1 MKLSTKVASALSF
14 AHLGGLA
21 RKNAKA
27 SAEEDDDKKEQD
39 REDTNAKAAK
49 GAKAEGDDDE
59 RKKRDDETDDEHEAR
74 VAKLDDDEA
83 AEGDDPDKKDDD
95 GDDKAKAEDGDDKDE
110 EMRGKSATAQ
120 ARRREQARCAAIF
133 GSKAAAGNPVLAANL
148 AFKTRMGRT
157 EALAVLE
164 ATPAAAAA
172 VPVNANRAAR
182 NPGIAA
188 GGAMNP
194 GGPQAAASSWDRA
207 FAKVTPKRK

>member
-1 MKLSTKVASALSF
+1 MASALSF
-14 AHLGGLA
+14 AHLGGLVA

-39 REDTNAKAAK
+39 RENTNAK

-59 RKKRDDETDDEHEAR
+59 RKKRDDETDDEYKAR
-74 VAKLDDDEA
+74 IAKLDDDEA

-95 GDDKAKAEDGDDKDE
+95 ADDKAKADDGDDKDE

-120 ARRREQARCAAIF
+120 ARLREQARCAAIF

-148 AFKTRMGRT
+148 AFKTRMGRA

-164 ATPAAAAA
+164 ASPAAATAA
-172 VPVNANRAAR
+172 PANAHRSAR

-188 GGAMNP
+188 GGASTP
-194 GGPQAAASSWDRA
+194 SGPQAAASSWDRA
-207 FAKVTPKRK
+207 FAQVSPTRRK

>member
-21 RKNAKA
+21 RKSAKA
-27 SAEEDDDKKEQD
+27 SAEEEDDKKEQD
-39 REDTNAKAAK
+39 RENTNAK

-59 RKKRDDETDDEHEAR
+59 RKKRDDETDDEYATR
-74 VAKLDDDEA
+74 MAALDDDEA
-83 AEGDDPDKKDDD
+83 AEDDAPEKKDDD
-95 GDDKAKAEDGDDKDE
+95 KAKSKADDGDDDKDE

-120 ARRREQARCAAIF
+120 ARLREQARCAAIF

-164 ATPAAAAA
+164 ATPAQATSTGN
-172 VPVNANRAAR
+172 PNRAAR

-188 GGAMNP
+188 GGAQNVT
-194 GGPQAAASSWDRA
+194 GTQAVASSWDRA
-207 FAKVTPKRK
+207 FAKASPKRGK